1 MDTTTLGKT
10 GLKVSV
16 MGVGGGGP
24 SQLGRRA
31 GKPDAE
37 SIAIIRQAF
46 DAGVNNIDTSEN
58 YGTEEIVGKAIEGID
73 RDTIV
78 ISTKKRSKRP
88 ITPQDVHESVETS
101 LKRLGTDYIDIYSL
115 HGVLPEDYDYLRSEI
130 LPTFL
135 RLREQGKIRFIGIS
149 EMFNQDMAH
158 SVLKRALQDDLFD
171 VMMVGFNILNQ
182 TARDAVLA
190 ESIQKN
196 IGIQVMFAVRAA
208 LSKPEKLVEVVAGLI
223 QKGQLDPADIDPD
236 NPLGFLIA
244 EGHAKSL
251 VDAAYRFCRHEP
263 GTHAILSGTGNPD
276 HLKANIESLSR
287 PPLPEDVVDR
297 LKQIFRRVDS
307 VTGQ

>member
-1 MDTTTLGKT
+1 MDTTTLGRT

-24 SQLGRRA
+24 SQLGRRG

-37 SIAIIRQAF
+37 SIAIVRQAL

-58 YGTEEIVGKAIEGID
+58 YGTEEIVGKAIEGIS
-73 RDTIV
+73 RDTVV

-88 ITPQDVHESVETS
+88 ITPQDVHQSLETS

-115 HGVLPEDYDYLRSEI
+115 HGVLPEDYEYLLSEI
-130 LPTFL
+130 VPTFF

-149 EMFNQDMAH
+149 EMFNEDMAH
-158 SVLKRALQDDLFD
+158 SVLKRALQHDVFD

-190 ESIQKN
+190 GAIRKN

-208 LSKPEKLVEVVAGLI
+208 LSKPEKLVEVVADLI
-223 QKGQLDPADIDPD
+223 EREQLDPADIDPD
-236 NPLGFLIA
+236 NPLGFLLT

-287 PPLPEDVVDR
+287 PPLPEEVVNR